1 MILIKKTK
9 ITFFLTIM
17 TVHILCADVLTI
29 EDFDSYADT
38 SSMQNNVTTFGAA
51 AQVGLPTLATG
62 SGADNS
68 NAAHVLLTWEHGNNA
83 NLSLT
88 NLNPAARRLIEGSS
102 IQLSVHLETAEG
114 YSATANPTGVK
125 LAIEGANNAIWQTKP
140 QFAVQPASGAFY
152 KLAFTIS
159 TTDMEN
165 VSATDATLAE
175 TIASI
180 RSIRFRFENDV
191 QANVF
196 ENAYI
201 DSVVSVTNPESEPST
216 GTIIQL
222 GSIELLERYVN

>member
-1 MILIKKTK
+1 M
-9 ITFFLTIM
+9 
-17 TVHILCADVLTI
+17 
-29 EDFDSYADT
+29 
-38 SSMQNNVTTFGAA
+38 
-51 AQVGLPTLATG
+51 
-62 SGADNS
+62 
-68 NAAHVLLTWEHGNNA
+68 
-83 NLSLT
+83 
-88 NLNPAARRLIEGSS
+88 
-102 IQLSVHLETAEG
+102 
-114 YSATANPTGVK
+114 
-125 LAIEGANNAIWQTKP
+125 
-140 QFAVQPASGAFY
+140 
-152 KLAFTIS
+152 AFTIS